1 MSEWFGVSTGVQ
13 SNHPSTLNSLPNT
26 IVADE
31 AEANVDSYGLEVL
44 FNENF
49 TDWTTMAPS
58 HESAEEIL
66 YAAETGNFQNP
77 ADFFRDILASRNMTS
92 LDFQNIN
99 YSHYPI
105 SPPNYPMLISV
116 NICNTLGLLCIFLNC
131 FVVYALL
138 RNRRRVLANVFY
150 VLVLHCAFVDLIRG
164 TCLVAWGMPNLLIN
178 QLNTVQDRLLL
189 LKINQFTLI
198 VLRSCNFLTIFN
210 LLVFTT
216 NEFIVIKF
224 PLHYRRYFRRRTVLV
239 ILACSW
245 IISVFFGVGSVFS
258 NFFPS
263 AHSVLVL
270 TNGTAY
276 LRGKSYSRGPGLT
289 RREMDGVSI
298 NVICMLMIFVL
309 CYLCLIIV
317 LICYGTILRTIR
329 QFHSGDKKGRFNN
342 EESQKFNRST
352 MHSTHHCSSQK
363 CVEIDRDGRST
374 VVANGNSNVPE
385 SAKSS
390 TVSQPRCNSHRKWR
404 THLMSRHKYLIVIGS
419 VLFVDILFLFP
430 YSGIQLVAFL
440 QINKLLDLSPK
451 SSLIRYGFQILIGIH
466 SVCQPLCYFRM
477 NEFRRLACC
486 CAQPKISRSKSF
498 SQSKEGLASNDE
510 ETNTP
515 LQTNP
520 RQHHYQP
527 KQHKISSG
535 SNTDPIN
542 KRLRHH
548 HQHQKEHQ
556 SVGPVR
562 RLSRLI
568 SQSLL
573 DSETESDC
581 GCTDSAPDLILPAV
595 TVIVPNEQIEDPEL
609 PHTPTES
616 ELEHILDCGLGS
628 PFLETNWNRV
638 VGASLRF
645 RGNFPDDEQARHK
658 LSTLSDMRSSTCFE
672 RESFCLPSDCEDNDD
687 NDHENVSR
695 RSSHRP

>member
-1 MSEWFGVSTGVQ
+1 
-13 SNHPSTLNSLPNT
+13 
-26 IVADE
+26 
-31 AEANVDSYGLEVL
+31 
-44 FNENF
+44 
-49 TDWTTMAPS
+49 
-58 HESAEEIL
+58 
-66 YAAETGNFQNP
+66 
-77 ADFFRDILASRNMTS
+77 MTS
-92 LDFQNIN
+92 LDFRNIN
-99 YSHYPI
+99 YSHYPT

-116 NICNTLGLLCIFLNC
+116 NICNTLGLLCIFLNL

-178 QLNTVQDRLLL
+178 RLNTVQDRLLL

-239 ILACSW
+239 ILGCSW
-245 IISVFFGVGSVFS
+245 LISVLFGVGSVFS

-270 TNGTAY
+270 NNGTAY
-276 LRGKSYSRGPGLT
+276 LRGKAYSRGPGLT

-309 CYLCLIIV
+309 CYLCLVIV

-329 QFHSGDKKGRFNN
+329 QFHSGDTKGKFHN

-352 MHSTHHCSSQK
+352 MHSHQCSSQK
-363 CVEIDRDGRST
+363 CIEIDKEGRST
-374 VVANGNSNVPE
+374 VVSNGNSVQVPNDS
-385 SAKSS
+385 SAKTS
-390 TVSQPRCNSHRKWR
+390 TASQPFSRCNSHRKWR

-515 LQTNP
+515 LQSNP
-520 RQHHYQP
+520 RAHQYQ
-527 KQHKISSG
+527 QRIHKLSTG
-535 SNTDPIN
+535 SHTDPIN

-548 HQHQKEHQ
+548 HQKDQH

-568 SQSLL
+568 SQSLM
-573 DSETESDC
+573 DSETESDY
-581 GCTDSAPDLILPAV
+581 DERAPDLVLPAV

-645 RGNFPDDEQARHK
+645 RGGFNEDEANRHK

-672 RESFCLPSDCEDNDD
+672 RESFCLPSEAEDDYD
-687 NDHENVSR
+687 EDEPSSR
-695 RSSHRP
+695 RNSALPQ